1 MTAFKSRTARV
12 ANKYGTGDL
21 AELGDSTL
29 CFCAEGR
36 LQVLQDVKDT
46 CHPNSN
52 LPFAELLYCSS
63 CSFLYMF
70 KQNVL
75 ATFGAEFTKAI
86 VSQVHGKQ
94 NAVLGLLVV

>member
-1 MTAFKSRTARV
+1 MGQETWPNWGTLRSASVLNAGCKS
-12 ANKYGTGDL
+12 
-21 AELGDSTL
+21 
-29 CFCAEGR
+29 
-36 LQVLQDVKDT
+36 VLQDVKDT